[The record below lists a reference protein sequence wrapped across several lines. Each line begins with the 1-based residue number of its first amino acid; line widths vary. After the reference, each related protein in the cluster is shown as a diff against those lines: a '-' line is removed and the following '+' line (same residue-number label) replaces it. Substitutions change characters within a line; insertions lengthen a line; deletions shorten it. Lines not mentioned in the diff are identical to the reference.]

1 VGSSGVITVRAAAP
15 ADDDRL
21 RIVAE
26 TSKGHWGYAP
36 ERLRTWAATL
46 DLSREIWV
54 AEADGEIVAWA
65 ALLPPADGVCELDDL
80 WVEPGSIGRGIGTA
94 LFDHAVARSRSLG
107 GRALRWE
114 ADPNAVGFYERM
126 GAVTVGTATGSWGR
140 ELPVMEI
147 TL

>member
-1 VGSSGVITVRAAAP
+1 MGSPGVVTVRAAAP
-15 ADDDRL
+15 ADDEQL

-26 TSKGHWGYAP
+26 ASKGHWGYES
-36 ERLRTWAATL
+36 ERLRTWAAAL

-65 ALLPPADGVCELDDL
+65 AVLPPADGVCELDDL

-94 LFDHAVARSRSLG
+94 LFEQAVARARSLG
-107 GRALRWE
+107 AQALRWE

-126 GAVTVGTATGSWGR
+126 GAAIVGTATGSWGR
-140 ELPVMEI
+140 QLPVMEI
-147 TL
+147 VL

>member
-1 VGSSGVITVRAAAP
+1 VGSPGVITVRAAAP

-26 TSKGHWGYAP
+26 TSKGHWGYEP
-36 ERLRTWAATL
+36 ERLRAWAAKL

-54 AEADGEIVAWA
+54 AEVDGEIVAWA

-80 WVEPGSIGRGIGTA
+80 WVEPGSIGRGIGTI
-94 LFDHAVARSRSLG
+94 LFDHAVRRSRSLG

-126 GAVTVGTATGSWGR
+126 GAATVGTATGSWGR

-147 TL
+147 AL